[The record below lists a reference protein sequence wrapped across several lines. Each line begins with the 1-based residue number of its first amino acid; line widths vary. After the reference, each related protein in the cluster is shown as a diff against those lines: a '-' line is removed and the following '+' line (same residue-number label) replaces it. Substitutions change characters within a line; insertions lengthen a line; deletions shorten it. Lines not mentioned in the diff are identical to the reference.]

1 MRHLLA
7 CAAILLAAPLLG
19 CGDNRKVNEGD
30 VDATV
35 ADAPDIDA
43 VPIDAR
49 PVDAAIDANCPAR
62 AAGTVGG
69 TCISDAQCDSATGA
83 GDGFCLRGAQGS
95 IVWPTEGYCV
105 NQIDSCTVNSCGAGN
120 QCTTI
125 DDPLGAFRAC
135 MPACG
140 ADPCICSNGQ
150 ICATGFSGSDLGAGQ
165 MACLPGNAA
174 SIDGAACTGFGECA
188 QDSLCQNNAF
198 EFPGGM
204 CGRIGCTI
212 GNDSTCAAGGDGHCV
227 DLAQITAGFNTGTI
241 CVDRC
246 VSDTDCRQGE
256 GYRCVDGGGT
266 IGKYC
271 RHPQIGDT
279 CTMDA
284 QCDDAVGMRC
294 GFSLPGGFCTVR
306 QPCPTPGSSQG
317 CAPLSSICW
326 DGPTPADLNFCV
338 DRCGGPEN
346 TQGGCRAGLTCRD
359 VDPLG
364 GPTHVFLG
372 CIAP

>member
-30 VDATV
+30 VDAPV

-125 DDPLGAFRAC
+125 DDPLGAFRA
-135 MPACG
+135 
-140 ADPCICSNGQ
+140 
-150 ICATGFSGSDLGAGQ
+150 L
-165 MACLPGNAA
+165 
-174 SIDGAACTGFGECA
+174 
-188 QDSLCQNNAF
+188 
-198 EFPGGM
+198 FPVRVLL
-204 CGRIGCTI
+204 RI
-212 GNDSTCAAGGDGHCV
+212 
-227 DLAQITAGFNTGTI
+227 
-241 CVDRC
+241 
-246 VSDTDCRQGE
+246 
-256 GYRCVDGGGT
+256 
-266 IGKYC
+266 
-271 RHPQIGDT
+271 
-279 CTMDA
+279 
-284 QCDDAVGMRC
+284 
-294 GFSLPGGFCTVR
+294 
-306 QPCPTPGSSQG
+306 
-317 CAPLSSICW
+317 
-326 DGPTPADLNFCV
+326 
-338 DRCGGPEN
+338 
-346 TQGGCRAGLTCRD
+346 
-359 VDPLG
+359 
-364 GPTHVFLG
+364 
-372 CIAP
+372 